1 MSDNAKPSTR
11 KGKVARLPYDIRE
24 QINALIRDG
33 APASRLNTFLVQN
46 GHEAM
51 TDMNWTNWRH
61 GGYQDWLKE
70 QTRLDA
76 IRDKHESMRREFN
89 AKGLDFV
96 NNAMVDAAVLLGQSD
111 LPPDRIATA
120 MAAIKNSFSGSERT
134 KIAERR
140 AALAE
145 QALNLE
151 REKFAAAQARAAQAD
166 KAEGVVQDATLTPE
180 EKQIRIRE
188 IFGLA

>member
-1 MSDNAKPSTR
+1 MSATTR
-11 KGKVARLPYDIRE
+11 KGKIARLPYEIRE
-24 QINALIRDG
+24 QLNAMLRDGSPAAQINAYLVAQG
-33 APASRLNTFLVQN
+33 HPAIKDQN
-46 GHEAM
+46 L
-51 TDMNWTNWRH
+51 TNWRQ

-70 QTRLDA
+70 QTRLDT
-76 IRDKHESMRREFN
+76 IRAKHEAMRREFD
-89 AKGLDFV
+89 AKGVAFI

-120 MAAIKNSFSGSERT
+120 MAAIKNSFSGSDRT

-151 REKFAAAQARAAQAD
+151 RDKFAAAQARAAQAD
-166 KAEGVVQDATLTPE
+166 KAEGIVKDTALTAE
-180 EKQIRIRE
+180 QKQLRIRE